1 MAPLL
6 QYINIIMP
14 KTLYRIIDTQNN
26 SLRANAIPDE
36 HTAQE
41 TVNIYNHADGVVYSD
56 RYSIE
61 SYTLYTVKG
70 LGRDPDL
77 HYYYCICTAP
87 LYRYLL

>member
-6 QYINIIMP
+6 QYINMIMP
-14 KTLYRIIDTQNN
+14 KTLYRIIDKQDN

-41 TVNIYNHADGVVYSD
+41 TVNIYNSADGVAHSD

-61 SYTLYTVKG
+61 SYTVYTVKG
-70 LGRDPDL
+70 MGRDPDL
-77 HYYYCICTAP
+77 H
-87 LYRYLL
+87 